1 MIAAL
6 AIVLLSS
13 FAGFFA
19 GGCGGGDNSIY
30 TPSTPSH
37 YQGGPPNQGS
47 EGADQQPLGNGTII
61 DQTGKRWDVAHARK
75 YGLAPSGYQYGL
87 GPFAIRPLMNPE
99 MLSPEDPGYP
109 GDFANFMVLGTT
121 LNGFTRAYPTWDVL
135 SSFEIANEKFG
146 DAHVAV
152 AF

>member
-6 AIVLLSS
+6 AIVLLSCL
-13 FAGFFA
+13 AGLFA
-19 GGCGGGDNSIY
+19 GGCGGGNDPIY
-30 TPSTPSH
+30 TLSPSSRYREGT
-37 YQGGPPNQGS
+37 PNQGS
-47 EGADQQPLGNGTII
+47 EEADQQPVGNGTII
-61 DQTGKRWDVAHARK
+61 DQTGKMWDVTHAQK

-87 GPFAIRPLMNPE
+87 GPFAIQPLMGPE
-99 MLSPEDPGYP
+99 MLLPGEPGYP